1 VQDYCF
7 AFVDLE
13 TTGVS
18 AAADRITEIGVVLID
33 NGAPSGEWSSL
44 VDPGVPIPP
53 AIQSLTGITNDMVRQ
68 APAFRDIAV
77 KLREMLK
84 NRIVVA
90 HNARFDYGFLK
101 NEYRRLGERLT
112 AELLCTVRLSRRL
125 FPQFSSHSLDSILA
139 RHRLP
144 GAGRHRAL
152 GDARLLA
159 QFVERLWAE
168 EDRQQLSE
176 IISSLLRQPARPPHL
191 PDGTLEVLPESP
203 GVYVF
208 RGETGHP
215 LYVGKAR
222 NLRQRVRGH
231 FYADSQNSNDS
242 RLSAEVHRIDVEE
255 TAGELSALLREIE
268 LIKSI
273 APLHNVAL
281 RKRKAACFI
290 RPVDPGCPPRI
301 LHLDTIDP
309 CTEPDLYGPFATRQ
323 RARATLAE
331 LGRSHQLCDRALG
344 LWSRDGPCFS
354 HQIRRCHGYCVA
366 KEAAVDHHRRLLTAL
381 EPLRFP
387 AWPFDGPVTYTE
399 RDEESGKSE
408 ELRFDRW
415 RMAGPGGLAEF
426 DVDVFRVL
434 RRRVSR
440 LTLIQH

>member
-1 VQDYCF
+1 MQDYCF

-191 PDGTLEVLPESP
+191 PDGALEVLPESP

-231 FYADSQNSNDS
+231 FYADSQNSN
-242 RLSAEVHRIDVEE
+242 
-255 TAGELSALLREIE
+255 
-268 LIKSI
+268 
-273 APLHNVAL
+273 
-281 RKRKAACFI
+281 
-290 RPVDPGCPPRI
+290 
-301 LHLDTIDP
+301 
-309 CTEPDLYGPFATRQ
+309 
-323 RARATLAE
+323 
-331 LGRSHQLCDRALG
+331 
-344 LWSRDGPCFS
+344 
-354 HQIRRCHGYCVA
+354 
-366 KEAAVDHHRRLLTAL
+366 
-381 EPLRFP
+381 
-387 AWPFDGPVTYTE
+387 
-399 RDEESGKSE
+399 
-408 ELRFDRW
+408 
-415 RMAGPGGLAEF
+415 
-426 DVDVFRVL
+426 
-434 RRRVSR
+434 
-440 LTLIQH
+440 